1 MCCFA
6 AQCSHT
12 SNFSGVLILERENIN
27 SDRGEHSRTSCC
39 AVWGKGDVWS
49 ECAYTHT
56 YSHSLT
62 YIYTP
67 IHYDYA
73 NIYSLVS
80 LIKDDGNTDAGMN
93 ALEHHISPI
102 L

>member
-1 MCCFA
+1 MSIVGPHVM
-6 AQCSHT
+6 QY
-12 SNFSGVLILERENIN
+12 GEREMCGV
-27 SDRGEHSRTSCC
+27 SVH
-39 AVWGKGDVWS
+39 AQ
-49 ECAYTHT
+49 THT

-67 IHYDYA
+67 IHHDYA

>member
-27 SDRGEHSRTSCC
+27 SDRGEHSRTSCY

-49 ECAYTHT
+49 ECACMHT
-56 YSHSLT
+56 YIL
-62 YIYTP
+62 TP
-67 IHYDYA
+67 IHDDYA

-102 L
+102 Q

>member
-1 MCCFA
+1 M
-6 AQCSHT
+6 QY
-12 SNFSGVLILERENIN
+12 GEREMCGV
-27 SDRGEHSRTSCC
+27 SVH
-39 AVWGKGDVWS
+39 AQ
-49 ECAYTHT
+49 THT

-67 IHYDYA
+67 IHYA